1 MALAS
6 AGAKFKVTRNPRLWE
21 KEMERFV
28 FQSLVKS
35 MRIKGFRE
43 GGQLSL
49 QLNMKGSIGPS
60 VDLREW
66 PHMREWTKNIMR
78 RRDGRLLH
86 LLYGQNPLSVPL
98 QDRSSSML
106 GGRSER
112 RIACYQ
118 LRAKPRREV
127 GKGFRLCS
135 RTIKKSGV
143 TAIYTLFYTITRK
156 RKKRKMN
163 FHYDPDHPEVSS
175 VVEDQVEAGSS
186 AVTGSTAGRAPPS
199 GPPPPPSSRPVESRV
214 KVKEPDAVPEMNT
227 LALGLTLTLEF
238 YVPHRTA
245 LLGCEVRDS
254 SLYRVLFHRLDV
266 IRLIEDKA
274 LLAVA
279 FRSIRPDFYETA
291 TLEEVRAAEVAWL
304 DVLHTL
310 VKSGRW
316 VVKEN
321 LETSRAVSPMNVSKE
336 REDGGS
342 VPEGFGS
349 TTGPQTEDAG
359 WGAEENI
366 IASDGVVRRVDE
378 DLEVKADPEITPTA
392 VLGDGA
398 EEASLGT
405 GGAVSVS
412 VSVRQ
417 GGEEESEFDMKR
429 RIADALLS
437 QDAEPVIDEMGGQQD
452 LPCQGAG
459 GPGGPYLNR
468 DAPPVYVRI
477 CP

>member
-1 MALAS
+1 MPRLKSLFLNNAEFLLAGNKSKLLTELLKFLYFDYEIHFPPFPHETDKGVEIIRLSHLETAEFPEGYPQCVIDVLKIVSDERSTNVTPLPTIIQTLNISNVELENGAEKRKREAEERRRRELEEEERKRLAWLAIPKRLRGMVFARAMRAAGKLVVIAAYRFPRRPTTCNVRGHVLDECGNLTLNMALAS

-86 LLYGQNPLSVPL
+86 LPYGQNPLSVPL

-186 AVTGSTAGRAPPS
+186 TVTGSTAGRAPPS
-199 GPPPPPSSRPVESRV
+199 APPPPPSSRSVESKV

-245 LLGCEVRDS
+245 LLGCEVRES
-254 SLYRVLFHRLDV
+254 SLYR
-266 IRLIEDKA
+266 
-274 LLAVA
+274 
-279 FRSIRPDFYETA
+279 
-291 TLEEVRAAEVAWL
+291 
-304 DVLHTL
+304 
-310 VKSGRW
+310 
-316 VVKEN
+316 
-321 LETSRAVSPMNVSKE
+321 
-336 REDGGS
+336 
-342 VPEGFGS
+342 
-349 TTGPQTEDAG
+349 
-359 WGAEENI
+359 
-366 IASDGVVRRVDE
+366 
-378 DLEVKADPEITPTA
+378 
-392 VLGDGA
+392 
-398 EEASLGT
+398 
-405 GGAVSVS
+405 
-412 VSVRQ
+412 
-417 GGEEESEFDMKR
+417 
-429 RIADALLS
+429 
-437 QDAEPVIDEMGGQQD
+437 
-452 LPCQGAG
+452 
-459 GPGGPYLNR
+459 
-468 DAPPVYVRI
+468 
-477 CP
+477 